1 MSENTIGYI
10 DDQGNILDTQT
21 AGENCA
27 ATLMLILPLV
37 VVPFLFHLYENEK
50 GRILLHRIHIFTG
63 TGGAIVLLTGIWMLF
78 LQNGAILLFLWMIV
92 SIVLFVIIQIIDHF
106 WADKQ
111 ENMLELGNQIST
123 KKLKIWSIIKV
134 FGYLFI
140 TLLMV
145 MKPW

>member
-1 MSENTIGYI
+1 MNTYTITLWTHI
-10 DDQGNILDTQT
+10 F
-21 AGENCA
+21 

-37 VVPFLFHLYENEK
+37 VVPFLFHLYKNEK

-78 LQNGAILLFLWMIV
+78 LQNEAMLSFLWMIV

-111 ENMLELGNQIST
+111 EDMLELGNQIST
-123 KKLKIWSIIKV
+123 KKLKIWSVIKV

-145 MKPW
+145 IKPW